1 MKELKLILL
10 CVIIQLSASMPRK
23 SLNLVVMIELSG
35 WYKTFIQEISD
46 IIKFKIK
53 DKL

>member
-23 SLNLVVMIELSG
+23 FLNLIVIIKSSG
-35 WYKTFIQEISD
+35 WYKRFILEISD
-46 IIKFKIK
+46 FIKFKTKII
-53 DKL
+53 L